1 MTLATTADIM
11 AVLRGVID
19 PELGSNIVELGMV
32 PKVAIDD
39 DGSVRVKV
47 ALTTLGCPLQAQIRK
62 DVVARVEQ
70 LPGVTSVK
78 VEWSELT
85 QDGRAE
91 VMAIAR
97 KRIAENPPDNEILPS
112 TKVVMIASGKG
123 GVGKSSVTSN
133 LAAAIASMGFTV
145 GVLDADIWGYS
156 IPRMLGIEGRLEGVT
171 VGAKAS
177 PETDADAETGG
188 ESGIGDG
195 DAPAPKRSQ
204 TKIAPNQRRIG
215 DGRLK
220 VVSMGFLVDQEESAL
235 MWRGLILNRAVQ
247 HFLED
252 VRWGDMD
259 YLLIDMPPG
268 TGDVQMGLAKMLP
281 RAEMIIITTP
291 TLAAQKVAARAAS
304 MGRKNYL
311 RIAGVIEN
319 MTAFVAPDGSRHEIF
334 GAGGGQDLANEL
346 NVPLL
351 GQIPID
357 GAVASGGDRG
367 EPSVLGDGPAATELR
382 RIAELMV
389 TEITPPVD
397 MGTCTVR
404 LMEAPVEISLSS

>member
-1 MTLATTADIM
+1 M

-32 PKVAIDD
+32 PKVEIGD
-39 DGSVRVKV
+39 DGVVMVKV

-70 LPGVTSVK
+70 LPGVTKVK
-78 VEWSELT
+78 VKWSELT

-133 LAAAIASMGFTV
+133 LAAAIAAMGFTV

-171 VGAKAS
+171 VPTS
-177 PETDADAETGG
+177 ETADAAADDGETASA
-188 ESGIGDG
+188 E
-195 DAPAPKRSQ
+195 RSR

-281 RAEMIIITTP
+281 RAEMVIITTP
-291 TLAAQKVAARAAS
+291 ALAAQKVASRAGS

-334 GAGGGQDLANEL
+334 GAGGGQNLADEL

-357 GAVASGGDRG
+357 NAVADGGDRG